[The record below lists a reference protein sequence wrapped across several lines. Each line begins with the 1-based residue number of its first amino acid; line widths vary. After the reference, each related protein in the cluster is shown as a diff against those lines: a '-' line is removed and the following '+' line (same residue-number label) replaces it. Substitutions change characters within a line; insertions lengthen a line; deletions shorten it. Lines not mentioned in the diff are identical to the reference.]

1 MRRMIKGFLFVLF
14 FVGSFILFSTSGYT
28 KEKGYF
34 SSQSY
39 VPLIHIEMPLLKN
52 DQNNIEMQVDEEIGN
67 NSLDKMNPHSWKK

>member
-14 FVGSFILFSTSGYT
+14 FVGGFILFSTSGYT

-67 NSLDKMNPHSWKK
+67 NSLDKMNPHSSKK